1 MCFNICIIYLFIII
15 LGKRLSRGIS
25 RATENVN
32 LVSRARSKLAKEF
45 VASTSEKNQILTGLE
60 TPVYTFSLPDLS
72 IYPSDFREFLEKD
85 LIETSTLVSLENA
98 GKIFIN
104 FSLLIK
110 L

>member
-1 MCFNICIIYLFIII
+1 MYFYLFLL

-98 GKIFIN
+98 GKKFIN
-104 FSLLIK
+104 FSLLLK

>member
-1 MCFNICIIYLFIII
+1 MYTFFIS
-15 LGKRLSRGIS
+15 GKRLSRGIS

-45 VASTSEKNQILTGLE
+45 VVSSCEKSQLISGLE

-98 GKIFIN
+98 GNIYI
-104 FSLLIK
+104 
-110 L
+110 